1 MCSADGRLLF
11 KDCIDVIHF
20 QKRNEKQHAKGSR
33 MEIKYLKGKS
43 DVLTL
48 GIELLM
54 TLAAVPNLSDLI
66 KSKAVSKSA

>member
-11 KDCIDVIHF
+11 KDCIDVIH

-43 DVLTL
+43 DV
-48 GIELLM
+48 
-54 TLAAVPNLSDLI
+54 
-66 KSKAVSKSA
+66 